1 MRSKGVFCNFQ
12 ELDVQKHS
20 YQITGEMCRNAVRGN
35 RINAAMATKPVDT
48 QGKGIVFA
56 DGKDVCSAHRHTRI
70 HRNKHTHFFLWGEII
85 SKTHL
90 YALLFLLS
98 LAVKGNNLSLNG

>member
-1 MRSKGVFCNFQ
+1 MRSKGEFSNFQ

-20 YQITGEMCRNAVRGN
+20 YQITDEMYHNAVTGN

-56 DGKDVCSAHRHTRI
+56 DGKGVCSAHRHTRI
-70 HRNKHTHFFLWGEII
+70 HRNKHTHFFCGG
-85 SKTHL
+85 K
-90 YALLFLLS
+90 LLVKPAFLLS
-98 LAVKGNNLSLNG
+98 SLCPLWLLRGTI